1 MKSLPRQARMEL
13 FAIIALGIAVLGFI
27 MISNGAEWIQART
40 DEANERTRGM
50 RLDNDLK
57 EAELAI
63 RKAEEKKLRSGDTE
77 TVES

>member
-1 MKSLPRQARMEL
+1 MEL
-13 FAIIALGIAVLGFI
+13 LAIIVLGIAVLGFI

-63 RKAEEKKLRSGDTE
+63 RKAEEKKLRSGETE
-77 TVES
+77 TLES